1 MADDNHTPNNP
12 PLSLS
17 RFLAGL
23 IGPVLL
29 ALAVSMV
36 LNRGLVDTMA
46 AELNH
51 EITVILISGVL
62 LLPTGLAI
70 LARHRTWSGW
80 PALVTLMGW
89 LAVIGGLVRILLP
102 KQLAGIAPAVVA
114 SGAPV
119 VSILVL
125 GLAGAFLTYKAYLE
139 TDPTK

>member
-70 LARHRTWSGW
+70 LARHR
-80 PALVTLMGW
+80 
-89 LAVIGGLVRILLP
+89 
-102 KQLAGIAPAVVA
+102 
-114 SGAPV
+114 
-119 VSILVL
+119 
-125 GLAGAFLTYKAYLE
+125 
-139 TDPTK
+139 